1 MFNDKI
7 LKSVA
12 EAVKQV
18 LATEK
23 LHPNQQKL
31 DVHEP
36 EKDKLTSKDF
46 EMLRKG
52 KKADVKE
59 ANNPFDL
66 KNYKSQLPTKPG
78 EKAGFDSKKISTGT
92 VYTRKPVKDE
102 KPLKEEDAYDKDRY
116 AVKDGKAVKDNPGH
130 IGSANYKDQP
140 HHVYASSAEE
150 ALKKK
155 SVKEGA
161 SQEDYL
167 KEIEMAKKRA
177 QGQGNPD
184 LTKGKVTAVK
194 QESVEQ
200 IDELSKDTL
209 KSYSSKAKKDSEEYK
224 KAGYSYDSD
233 PDERAFAPSAFKK
246 AAEEV
251 EHIDETHQV
260 VAKTK
265 QGETFKSAIYPTKE
279 KALAQHYKMSKSGNF
294 KNVETVK
301 VKEEVEQIEERSMT
315 EPEMKKREEIVKSMK
330 KGMQGFKDRYG
341 DRAKNVMYATAT
353 KQAMKD

>member
-59 ANNPFDL
+59 ANNPFDY
-66 KNYKSQLPTKPG
+66 KNYKSQIPTKPG

-102 KPLKEEDAYDKDRY
+102 KT
-116 AVKDGKAVKDNPGH
+116 
-130 IGSANYKDQP
+130 
-140 HHVYASSAEE
+140 
-150 ALKKK
+150 
-155 SVKEGA
+155 VKEGA

-200 IDELSKDTL
+200 VDEAKFNPLKHIKNPSPAVKTAAKDV
-209 KSYSSKAKKDSEEYK
+209 KRGSYGDRAALM
-224 KAGYSYDSD
+224 KAG
-233 PDERAFAPSAFKK
+233 
-246 AAEEV
+246 
-251 EHIDETHQV
+251 
-260 VAKTK
+260 
-265 QGETFKSAIYPTKE
+265 G
-279 KALAQHYKMSKSGNF
+279 
-294 KNVETVK
+294 VK
-301 VKEEVEQIEERSMT
+301 DDRGPRGVTQEEVEQVDERTLSKG
-315 EPEMKKREEIVKSMK
+315 EMQKREEIVKSMK
-330 KGMQGFKDRYG
+330 KGLAGFKARYG
-341 DRAKNVMYATAT
+341 DRAKEVMYATAT
-353 KQAMKD
+353 KQAKKD

>member
-1 MFNDKI
+1 MFDDKI

-59 ANNPFDL
+59 ANNPFDY
-66 KNYKSQLPTKPG
+66 KNYKSQIPTKPG

-102 KPLKEEDAYDKDRY
+102 KP
-116 AVKDGKAVKDNPGH
+116 
-130 IGSANYKDQP
+130 
-140 HHVYASSAEE
+140 
-150 ALKKK
+150 
-155 SVKEGA
+155 VKEGA

-200 IDELSKDTL
+200 MDEGSGPKEKQKTPYRDINSPEYRAAAEKQKQKMKDTTAAEPGKKMLSKMN
-209 KSYSSKAKKDSEEYK
+209 K
-224 KAGYSYDSD
+224 
-233 PDERAFAPSAFKK
+233 
-246 AAEEV
+246 EEV
-251 EHIDETHQV
+251 EQIDETHQV

-301 VKEEVEQIEERSMT
+301 VKEEVEHIEERSLSTAEKTAM
-315 EPEMKKREEIVKSMK
+315 EKNVKGMKKSVE
-330 KGMQGFKDRYG
+330 GFKARYG
-341 DRAKNVMYATAT
+341 KDAKSVMYATAT
-353 KQAMKD
+353 KMAKKD

>member
-1 MFNDKI
+1 LGRNFKINKKKEKNMFNDKI

-59 ANNPFDL
+59 ANNPFDY
-66 KNYKSQLPTKPG
+66 KNYKSQIPTKPG

-102 KPLKEEDAYDKDRY
+102 KT
-116 AVKDGKAVKDNPGH
+116 
-130 IGSANYKDQP
+130 
-140 HHVYASSAEE
+140 
-150 ALKKK
+150 
-155 SVKEGA
+155 VKEGA

-246 AAEEV
+246 AASRAAGA
-251 EHIDETHQV
+251 
-260 VAKTK
+260 AK
-265 QGETFKSAIYPTKE
+265 AD
-279 KALAQHYKMSKSGNF
+279 SKI
-294 KNVETVK
+294 
-301 VKEEVEQIEERSMT
+301 KEEVEQIDERSLSTAEKTAM
-315 EPEMKKREEIVKSMK
+315 EKNVKGMKKSVE
-330 KGMQGFKDRYG
+330 GFKARYG
-341 DRAKNVMYATAT
+341 KDAKSVMYATAT
-353 KQAMKD
+353 KMAKKD

>member
-1 MFNDKI
+1 MFDDKI

-59 ANNPFDL
+59 ANNPFDV

-102 KPLKEEDAYDKDRY
+102 KP
-116 AVKDGKAVKDNPGH
+116 
-130 IGSANYKDQP
+130 
-140 HHVYASSAEE
+140 
-150 ALKKK
+150 
-155 SVKEGA
+155 VKEGA

-177 QGQGNPD
+177 QGEGNPD

-200 IDELSKDTL
+200 
-209 KSYSSKAKKDSEEYK
+209 
-224 KAGYSYDSD
+224 
-233 PDERAFAPSAFKK
+233 
-246 AAEEV
+246 V
-251 EHIDETHQV
+251 DETHQV

-301 VKEEVEQIEERSMT
+301 VKEEVEHIEERSMT
-315 EPEMKKREEIVKSMK
+315 EPEMKNREKIVKSMK

-341 DRAKNVMYATAT
+341 DRAKDVMYATAT

>member
-1 MFNDKI
+1 MFDDKI

-59 ANNPFDL
+59 ANNPFDY
-66 KNYKSQLPTKPG
+66 KNYKSQIPTKPG

-102 KPLKEEDAYDKDRY
+102 KP
-116 AVKDGKAVKDNPGH
+116 
-130 IGSANYKDQP
+130 
-140 HHVYASSAEE
+140 
-150 ALKKK
+150 
-155 SVKEGA
+155 VKEGA

-167 KEIEMAKKRA
+167 KEYGEEV
-177 QGQGNPD
+177 D
-184 LTKGKVTAVK
+184 
-194 QESVEQ
+194 Q
-200 IDELSKDTL
+200 IDEGSGPKEKQKTPYRDINSPEYRAAAEKQKQKMKDTTAAEPGKKMLSKMN
-209 KSYSSKAKKDSEEYK
+209 K
-224 KAGYSYDSD
+224 
-233 PDERAFAPSAFKK
+233 
-246 AAEEV
+246 EEV

-301 VKEEVEQIEERSMT
+301 VKEEVEHIEERSLSTSEKATM
-315 EPEMKKREEIVKSMK
+315 EKNVKGMKKSVE
-330 KGMQGFKDRYG
+330 GFKARYG
-341 DRAKNVMYATAT
+341 KDAKSVMYATAT
-353 KQAMKD
+353 KMAKKD